1 MNRFLGK
8 LDSLRRQSGLTLLL
22 LLPAWLL
29 TGGARL
35 VVLCLPFRWVAH
47 SLGRYNGT
55 TAFIPLININQQA
68 RALSIG
74 RAVRMSSTLAP
85 WNANCQAQ
93 AIAARC
99 FLGLFGVPYAV
110 FYGVAKDPIEH
121 MKAHAWVCAGP
132 VLVTGGYAF
141 DEFTVVAV
149 FASIPPN
156 LPSASSGA
164 TPSKEGMS
172 KSTH

>member
-1 MNRFLGK
+1 MSLIRKLNSLFNQSFLA
-8 LDSLRRQSGLTLLL
+8 QSL

-29 TGGARL
+29 TGVSRL
-35 VVLCLPFRWVAH
+35 MVLCVPFKFFAAH
-47 SLGRYNGT
+47 LGQHHGIS
-55 TAFIPLININQQA
+55 AFIPLLNDKQQA

-93 AIAARC
+93 AISARC
-99 FLGLFGVPYAV
+99 LMGLFSVPYAI
-110 FYGVAKDPIEH
+110 FYGVAKDPMLA

-132 VLVTGGYAF
+132 VQVTGGYAF

-149 FASIPPN
+149 FSSI
-156 LPSASSGA
+156 L
-164 TPSKEGMS
+164 
-172 KSTH
+172 

>member
-1 MNRFLGK
+1 MLLIRK
-8 LDSLRRQSGLTLLL
+8 LNSFFNQSFTTLCL

-29 TGGARL
+29 TGLARL
-35 VVLCLPFRWVAH
+35 LVLCAPFKVFAPH
-47 SLGRYNGT
+47 LGQHHGLA
-55 TAFIPLININQQA
+55 AFIPLVNAKQQA

-93 AIAARC
+93 AISARC
-99 FLGLFGVPYAV
+99 FMALFSVPYAI
-110 FYGVAKDPIEH
+110 FYGVAKDPVEH

-132 VLVTGGYAF
+132 VQVTGGYAF

-149 FASIPPN
+149 FANTSLPTS
-156 LPSASSGA
+156 LPSKGGVIP
-164 TPSKEGMS
+164 TKKVPLF
-172 KSTH
+172 